1 MASSLATCSKDG
13 RPTVRITKVQ
23 LENIKS
29 YRHISVPLTGGT
41 TAIRGHNGAGKSTLV
56 EAIGFAL
63 FDALN
68 YDQAQFIREGERYGT
83 VTISFISALDD
94 REYQAVRRCG
104 SSAVWYIYDPDI
116 QARVVEQ
123 KTDVTDFLRKHL
135 RLESDIALKD
145 LFNDALGVPQGTFT
159 ADFLLTPTHRKKKFD
174 TLLQVED
181 YRRAAEKLN
190 DTRSYL
196 QDERR
201 AIETRIADLERETG
215 QLDSWRDRLI
225 EHHDR
230 EQALVLRL
238 AEVQQL
244 AREAEAQRDALRRQQ
259 EEVTRLEGAAR
270 IADAAAQSAAARLR
284 DTLSQVEESR
294 AAVRIC
300 EESRADYTA
309 HLSAQEQFGQANQRA
324 RDRDTLLRQR
334 ATAAQQLE
342 GVQRDRQHARAQ
354 LESAREAEQR
364 IVALVPALQRQAE
377 LERAREDARHAVQQL
392 EEWQRQRVRIEQ
404 EIARLDAEIA
414 EGERLV
420 AQIESLRPLAGELE
434 ERRTR
439 VSVLQDIRAR
449 RTERESR
456 LKSLADEL
464 AKNSQLR
471 DKAAKAAAK
480 AHDNVQ
486 KLLDSQPVAEQAPAR
501 EAAHTEAQRVVQD
514 LEARRKHH
522 QLSRE
527 QSGAGLCP
535 FLREPCQ
542 NIRQRGENSLA
553 TYFDRLIEE
562 DESEL
567 IPARSRLTEAA
578 AELDHARKVAQYVD
592 QLPLYQEKQ
601 RETAERLNELD
612 EQHAR
617 LTAERDELDSWLAA
631 ASTEDDLVTAQT
643 FFKESDD
650 ADKRL
655 RELAPR
661 QAELARSRERR
672 DALSQEAQ
680 TLHVQLRDVATVPD
694 TLQSIDSDLQMLGDP
709 RAESAALE
717 RVARE
722 RPQHEASLA
731 THEAAA
737 TQLQTQCAALDESL
751 RPFATLDDDLRI
763 LHETIDRTREGHN
776 RHLQHQQSAQRLPER
791 ESAVREAQR
800 VAQAATQEC
809 DRAKAAHESARSTF
823 DPAELQRV
831 NQRVDELGAERGRA
845 TEELRHTQEQS
856 AHLQHEIAR
865 VEALLDDLRAARDER
880 DSLKG
885 AEEMLQQFR
894 DTIKEAGPNIMK
906 ALLRQIS
913 VEANRIFGEIMGDRS
928 PQLSWEADYEIVL
941 RRDGKERTFAQL
953 SGGEQMSAALAVRLA
968 LLRSLTRLDIA
979 FFDEPTQNMDDE
991 RRGNLAEQIRR
1002 VRGFDQLIVISH
1014 DDTFEQGLDSVIH
1027 LEKRNGETLLMEEDA
1042 LVSA

>member
-1 MASSLATCSKDG
+1 M
-13 RPTVRITKVQ
+13 RITRVQ

-29 YRHISVPLTGGT
+29 YRRISVPLTGGT

-94 REYQAVRRCG
+94 REYQAIRRCG
-104 SSAVWYIYDPDI
+104 SSPAWYIYDPDI
-116 QARVVEQ
+116 EARVVEQ

-135 RLESDIALKD
+135 HLETDIALKD

-159 ADFLLTPTHRKKKFD
+159 ADFLLTPTNRKKKFD

-181 YRRAAEKLN
+181 YRRAAEKLAE
-190 DTRSYL
+190 TRSYL

-201 AIETRIADLERETG
+201 AIETRIANLERETG
-215 QLDSWRDRLI
+215 QLDTWRDQLI
-225 EHHDR
+225 QHHDR
-230 EQALVLRL
+230 EQSLVLRL

-244 AREAEAQRDALRRQQ
+244 AHVAEAQRDALRRQQ

-270 IADAAAQSAAARLR
+270 VAESAAHSAADRLR
-284 DTLSQVEESR
+284 DARVQLEEAR

-300 EESRADYTA
+300 DETRDEYTT
-309 HLSAQEQFGQANQRA
+309 HLSAQDQLAQANQRA
-324 RDRDTLLRQR
+324 RERDTLLRQR

-354 LESAREAEQR
+354 LDSAREAEQR
-364 IVALVPALQRQAE
+364 IVSLIPALQRQAD
-377 LERAREDARHAVQQL
+377 LEHAREEARRAVQRL
-392 EEWQRQRVRIEQ
+392 EEGQRQRDRIER
-404 EIARLDAEIA
+404 EVARLDIEIT

-420 AQIESLRPLAGELE
+420 AQIESLRPLADLLE

-449 RTERESR
+449 RTERERR
-456 LKSLADEL
+456 LKTLALDL
-464 AKNSQLR
+464 DKTTQNH
-471 DKAAKAAAK
+471 DKAAKEAEK
-480 AHDNVQ
+480 ACDNVQ
-486 KLLDSQPVAEQAPAR
+486 KLLASQPIAEQVPAC
-501 EAAHTEAQRVVQD
+501 EAEHTEAQHSVQD
-514 LEARRKHH
+514 LEARQKHN

-527 QSGAGLCP
+527 QSGAGQCP
-535 FLREPCQ
+535 FLREPCL
-542 NIRQRGENSLA
+542 NIRERGENSLA
-553 TYFDRLIEE
+553 TYFDRLIQQ
-562 DESEL
+562 DEANL
-567 IPARSRLTEAA
+567 IPARARLAA
-578 AELDHARKVAQYVD
+578 AVAELDRTRKVAQYVA
-592 QLPLYQEKQ
+592 QLPLYQDKQ
-601 RETAERLNELD
+601 RVTAERLAEID
-612 EQHAR
+612 EQLAQ
-617 LTAERDELDSWLAA
+617 LTRERDEITSWLAA
-631 ASTEDDLVTAQT
+631 ASTQDDLVTAQT
-643 FFKESDD
+643 VFKESDD

-672 DALSQEAQ
+672 DTLSQEMRLIQAQ
-680 TLHVQLRDVATVPD
+680 LLDVASASD
-694 TLQSIDSDLQMLGDP
+694 TLQSVDADLEMLGDP
-709 RAESAALE
+709 RAESASLQ
-717 RVARE
+717 RIARE
-722 RPQHEASLA
+722 RPRHEATLA
-731 THEAAA
+731 AHEAAA
-737 TQLQTQCAALDESL
+737 AQLQAQCAALDESL
-751 RPFATLDDDLRI
+751 RPFAMIDDELRA
-763 LHETIDRTREGHN
+763 LHETIDRTRDGHN
-776 RHLQHQQSAQRLPER
+776 RHLQYQQAAQRLPER
-791 ESAVREAQR
+791 EH
-800 VAQAATQEC
+800 
-809 DRAKAAHESARSTF
+809 AAHEAQQAAELASQASDRANAAHQTARATF
-823 DPAELQRV
+823 DPAEFQRV
-831 NQRVDELGAERGRA
+831 NQQVDELGAERGRA

-856 AHLQHEIAR
+856 AHLQREIAR
-865 VEALLDDLRAARDER
+865 VEALLDDLRAARDEHE
-880 DSLKG
+880 SLKG

-894 DTIKEAGPNIMK
+894 ETIKEAGPNIMK

-928 PQLSWEADYEIVL
+928 AQLSWEADYEIVL
-941 RRDGKERTFAQL
+941 RRDGKERSFAQL

-991 RRGNLAEQIRR
+991 RRGNLADQIRR

-1027 LEKRNGETLLMEEDA
+1027 LEKRNGETLMIEDDA